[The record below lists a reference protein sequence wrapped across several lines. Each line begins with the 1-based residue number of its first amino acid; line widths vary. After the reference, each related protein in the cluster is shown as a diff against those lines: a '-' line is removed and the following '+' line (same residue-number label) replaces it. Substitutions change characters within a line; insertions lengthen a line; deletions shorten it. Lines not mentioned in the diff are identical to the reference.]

1 MDEAHPHDR
10 DALQMGRLFADL
22 MLTLAEDGVRGA
34 EAVALTTPL
43 ATALQDVDRTLE
55 PDLRRR
61 LTAET
66 AVAGLTLVSGMLAD
80 MLVAERRERGQSGSS
95 LASVWSELLAALEPP
110 QPLRLDGLGHQEHRL
125 DM

>member
-1 MDEAHPHDR
+1 MDEAHPHDQ
-10 DALQMGRLFADL
+10 DALQVGRLFADL

-43 ATALQDVDRTLE
+43 ATALQDLDPTLE
-55 PDLRRR
+55 PDLQRR

-66 AVAGLTLVSGMLAD
+66 TVAGLTLVSGMLAE
-80 MLVAERRERGQSGSS
+80 MLVAERRDRGQSGTS
-95 LASVWSELLAALEPP
+95 LAAVWTELLAALEPP
-110 QPLRLDGLGHQEHRL
+110 QPLRLDELAHQEHRL